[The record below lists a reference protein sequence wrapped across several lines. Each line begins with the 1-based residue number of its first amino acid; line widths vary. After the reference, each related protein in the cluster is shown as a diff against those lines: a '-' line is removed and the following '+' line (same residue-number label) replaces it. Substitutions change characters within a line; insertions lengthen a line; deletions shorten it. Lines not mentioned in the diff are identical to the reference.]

1 MVTASQVMQVCK
13 FELAHS
19 YVNVRHKLYKR
30 SRGLG
35 APMGGMLSAFY
46 AIICCSKR
54 EATFFTPRLRD
65 LSMPVAVCRYTHDVY
80 IAIAY
85 VTNDQLTQATEV
97 VRYIAAVG
105 TGYPPPLVLNLEPEG
120 PQRFLEMYI
129 QCVGTAIVISF
140 FNKVADDWIKKGSTV
155 QVRLPTTSSM
165 VSGATQQARIRNT
178 IRRMLECG
186 LQQVEMAR
194 AITELQYEAA
204 LSGYRQSHVS
214 SALKYLLSRP
224 SYTKE
229 RKDMIMKVWEQ
240 VKWDSG
246 I

>member
-1 MVTASQVMQVCK
+1 
-13 FELAHS
+13 
-19 YVNVRHKLYKR
+19 
-30 SRGLG
+30 
-35 APMGGMLSAFY
+35 MLSMLSSAAANEKLQPLHPDLESCPCQYQSVGVWTMF
-46 AIICCSKR
+46 III
-54 EATFFTPRLRD
+54 
-65 LSMPVAVCRYTHDVY
+65 

-105 TGYPPPLVLNLEPEG
+105 NGYPPPLVLNLEPEG
-120 PQRFLEMYI
+120 PQRFLDMYI
-129 QCVGTAIVISF
+129 QFVGTAIVISF
-140 FNKVADDWIKKGSTV
+140 FNKVACDWIKKGSTV
-155 QVRLPTTSSM
+155 QVRIPSTSSM
-165 VSGATQQARIRNT
+165 VSGATQQARIRGT

-214 SALKYLLSRP
+214 SALKYLFSRP

-229 RKDMIMKVWEQ
+229 RYDNESAGAGEV
-240 VKWDSG
+240 
-246 I
+246 

>member
-1 MVTASQVMQVCK
+1 MVMVKSSQVMQVCK
-13 FELAHS
+13 FDLAQS

-54 EATFFTPRLRD
+54 EATAFTSRLRD
-65 LSMPVAVCRYTHDVY
+65 LSMPVAVCRCMDDVY

-97 VRYIAAVG
+97 VCYIAAVG

-140 FNKVADDWIKKGSTV
+140 FNKVADDWITKGSAV
-155 QVRLPTTSSM
+155 RVRLPSASSM
-165 VSGATQQARIRNT
+165 VSGTTQQAI
-178 IRRMLECG
+178 G
-186 LQQVEMAR
+186 FVV
-194 AITELQYEAA
+194 QYEGCWSVA
-204 LSGYRQSHVS
+204 SNR
-214 SALKYLLSRP
+214 
-224 SYTKE
+224 
-229 RKDMIMKVWEQ
+229 
-240 VKWDSG
+240 
-246 I
+246 

>member
-1 MVTASQVMQVCK
+1 
-13 FELAHS
+13 
-19 YVNVRHKLYKR
+19 
-30 SRGLG
+30 
-35 APMGGMLSAFY
+35 
-46 AIICCSKR
+46 
-54 EATFFTPRLRD
+54 
-65 LSMPVAVCRYTHDVY
+65 MPVAVCRHMDDVY

-85 VTNDQLTQATEV
+85 VTDDQLTLATEV

-120 PQRFLEMYI
+120 PQKFLEMYI

-155 QVRLPTTSSM
+155 QVRLPSASSM
-165 VSGATQQARIRNT
+165 VSGTTQQARIRGT
-178 IRRMLECG
+178 IMRMLECG

-204 LSGYRQSHVS
+204 LSGYRQSHDIVS

-229 RKDMIMKVWEQ
+229 RKDMLKEVREQ
-240 VKWDSG
+240 VKWSSG
-246 I
+246 P